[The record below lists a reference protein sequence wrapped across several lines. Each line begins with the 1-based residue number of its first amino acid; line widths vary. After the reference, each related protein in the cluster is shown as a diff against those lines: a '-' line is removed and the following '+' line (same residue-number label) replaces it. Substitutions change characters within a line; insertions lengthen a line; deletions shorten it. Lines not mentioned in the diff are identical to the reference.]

1 VTGHP
6 GRAGQRR
13 EGPLPGWPL
22 EIDTVDYHTGGEPF
36 RIVTAGAPTLEG
48 TTILERRRFALEH
61 ADHVRRFLVYEP
73 RGHAD
78 MYGCHVV
85 PPDDAGADLG
95 VVFFHNEGYST
106 ACGHGTIALVTWA
119 LESGRLAMTGEE
131 TPVTVDVP
139 SGRLG
144 CIARCDMAVR
154 RVSSVRFTN
163 VPSFVVATGVT
174 LPTGRGPVTL
184 DVSYGGAFY
193 GSADVRPLGLA
204 VDKTSLPDLI
214 ALQREL
220 RPALDAALDVVHPDE
235 PELHGIYGIIWW
247 QDEPTAP
254 GDGAALTQRNVTVFA
269 DGEVDRS
276 PCGSG
281 TSARLALL
289 HAAGR
294 LRTGEVLRHRS
305 IVDSVFAGRVTG
317 ETAVAGRPAVIT
329 EVEGSAH
336 LAGRSHFVLDPTD
349 PLGTG
354 FLLR

>member
-1 VTGHP
+1 MT
-6 GRAGQRR
+6 AQ
-13 EGPLPGWPL
+13 PLA
-22 EIDTVDYHTGGEPF
+22 IDTVDYHTGGEPF
-36 RIVTAGAPTLEG
+36 RIIVGGVPPLDGA
-48 TTILERRRFALEH
+48 TILERTRFALEH
-61 ADHVRRFLVYEP
+61 LDHVRRFLVFEP

-85 PPDDAGADLG
+85 PPNDAGADLG

-119 LESGRLAMTGEE
+119 LETGVLPLTGPE
-131 TPVTVDVP
+131 TRVVVDVP
-139 SGRLG
+139 SGRLA
-144 CIARCDMAVR
+144 CVARCDVAAR
-154 RVSSVRFTN
+154 RVSSVRFRN
-163 VPSFVVATGVT
+163 VPSFVLATGVT
-174 LPTGRGPVTL
+174 LATSRGPVTV
-184 DVSYGGAFY
+184 DVAYGGAFY

-204 VDKTSLPDLI
+204 VDRASLPALI
-214 ALQREL
+214 ELQREL

-235 PELHGIYGIIWW
+235 PELRGIYGIIWW
-247 QDEPTAP
+247 QDEAAAP
-254 GDGAALTQRNVTVFA
+254 GDDAALTQRNVTVFA
-269 DGEVDRS
+269 EGEVDRS

-294 LRTGEVLRHRS
+294 LRTGETLRHRS
-305 IVDSVFAGRVTG
+305 IVDSVFAGRITG

-329 EVEGSAH
+329 EVEGTAH
-336 LAGRSHFVLDPTD
+336 LAGRSHFTLDPAD

>member
-1 VTGHP
+1 MMAD
-6 GRAGQRR
+6 RA
-13 EGPLPGWPL
+13 L
-22 EIDTVDYHTGGEPF
+22 EVETVDYHTGGEPF
-36 RIVTAGAPTLEG
+36 RIVVGGVAPLEG
-48 TTILERRRFALEH
+48 STILERRRFAREH
-61 ADHVRRFLVYEP
+61 LDHVRRLLVFEP

-85 PPDDAGADLG
+85 PPNDAGADLG

-119 LESGRLAMTGEE
+119 LESGRLPMTGPE
-131 TPVTVDVP
+131 TAVTVDVP
-139 SGRLG
+139 SGRLA
-144 CIARCDMAVR
+144 CVARCDSGAR
-154 RVSSVRFTN
+154 RVTSVRFTN
-163 VPSFVVATGVT
+163 VPSFVLATDVT
-174 LPTGRGPVTL
+174 LPTSRGPVTL
-184 DVSYGGAFY
+184 DVGYGGAFY

-204 VDKTSLPDLI
+204 VDRASLPTLI
-214 ALQREL
+214 DLQREL

-235 PELHGIYGIIWW
+235 PELRGIYGIIWW
-247 QDEPTAP
+247 QDEATAA
-254 GDGAALTQRNVTVFA
+254 GDDAALTQRNVTVFA

-289 HAAGR
+289 HAAGA
-294 LRTGEVLRHRS
+294 LRTGETLRHRS

-317 ETAVAGRPAVIT
+317 ETRVAGRPAVVT
-329 EVEGSAH
+329 EVEGIAH
-336 LAGRSHFVLDPTD
+336 LTGRSRFTVDPAD

>member
-1 VTGHP
+1 MIDT
-6 GRAGQRR
+6 
-13 EGPLPGWPL
+13 PL
-22 EIDTVDYHTGGEPF
+22 EVETIDYHTGGEPF
-36 RIVTAGAPTLEG
+36 RIVLRGVPPLEG
-48 TTILERRRFALEH
+48 ATILERRRFAL
-61 ADHVRRFLVYEP
+61 DHLDAIRRFLVHEP

-85 PPDDAGADLG
+85 PPNDAGADLG

-119 LESGRLAMTGEE
+119 LESGRLPMTGPE

-139 SGRLG
+139 SGRLA
-144 CIARCDMAVR
+144 CVARCDVAAR
-154 RVSSVRFTN
+154 RVTSVRFTN
-163 VPSFVVATGVT
+163 VPSFVLATGVT
-174 LPTGRGPVTL
+174 LPTSRGPVTL
-184 DVSYGGAFY
+184 DVGYGGAFY
-193 GSADVRPLGLA
+193 GSAGVRQLGLA
-204 VDKTSLPDLI
+204 VDRASLPILI
-214 ALQREL
+214 DLQREL

-235 PELHGIYGIIWW
+235 PELRGIYGIIWW
-247 QDEPTAP
+247 QAEPGAP
-254 GDGAALTQRNVTVFA
+254 GDQAALTQRNVTVFA

-289 HAAGR
+289 HAGGQ
-294 LRTGEVLRHRS
+294 LRTGELLRHRS
-305 IVDSVFAGRVTG
+305 IVDSVFAGRVTK
-317 ETAVAGRPAVIT
+317 ETSVAGRPAVVT

-336 LAGRSHFVLDPTD
+336 LAGRSHFVLDPSD

>member
-1 VTGHP
+1 MTTT
-6 GRAGQRR
+6 
-13 EGPLPGWPL
+13 PLA
-22 EIDTVDYHTGGEPF
+22 IDTVDYHTGGEPF
-36 RIVTAGAPTLEG
+36 RIIVGGAPPLEG
-48 TTILERRRFALEH
+48 STILERRRFALEH
-61 ADHVRRFLVYEP
+61 LDHVRRFLVFEP

-85 PPDDAGADLG
+85 PPNDAGADLG

-119 LESGRLAMTGEE
+119 LETGVVPMAGPE

-139 SGRLG
+139 SGRLA
-144 CIARCDMAVR
+144 CVARCDVAAR

-163 VPSFVVATGVT
+163 VPSFVLATGVA
-174 LPTGRGPVTL
+174 LPTSRGQVTV
-184 DVSYGGAFY
+184 DVGYGGAFY

-204 VDKTSLPDLI
+204 VDKASLPALI
-214 ALQREL
+214 ELQREL

-235 PELHGIYGIIWW
+235 PELRGIYGIIWW

-254 GDGAALTQRNVTVFA
+254 GDEAALTQRNVTVFA

-294 LRTGEVLRHRS
+294 LRTGEILRHRS

-317 ETAVAGRPAVIT
+317 ETDVAGRPAVVT
-329 EVEGSAH
+329 EVEGTAH
-336 LAGRSHFVLDPTD
+336 LAGRSHFELDPDD
-349 PLGTG
+349 PLGAG

>member
-1 VTGHP
+1 MTE
-6 GRAGQRR
+6 R
-13 EGPLPGWPL
+13 PLAV
-22 EIDTVDYHTGGEPF
+22 DTVDYHTGGEPF
-36 RIVTAGAPTLEG
+36 RIIVGGVPPLEG
-48 TTILERRRFALEH
+48 TTVLERRRFAREQV
-61 ADHVRRFLVYEP
+61 DHIRRLLVFEP

-85 PPDDAGADLG
+85 PPNDAGADLG

-119 LESGRLAMTGEE
+119 LESGVLPMAGPE

-139 SGRLG
+139 SGRLA
-144 CIARCDMAVR
+144 CVARCDVAAR
-154 RVSSVRFTN
+154 RVTSVRFTN
-163 VPSFVVATGVT
+163 VPSFVLATGVT
-174 LPTGRGPVTL
+174 LPTSRGPVTL
-184 DVSYGGAFY
+184 EVGYGGAFY
-193 GSADVRPLGLA
+193 GSADVRALGLA
-204 VDKTSLPDLI
+204 VDRASLPVLI
-214 ALQREL
+214 DLQREL

-235 PELHGIYGIIWW
+235 PELRGTYGITWW

-254 GDGAALTQRNVTVFA
+254 GDDAALTQRNVTVFA

-289 HAAGR
+289 HAAG
-294 LRTGEVLRHRS
+294 LIRTGETLRHRS

-317 ETAVAGRPAVIT
+317 QTAVAGRPAVIT
-329 EVEGSAH
+329 EVEGTAH
-336 LAGRSHFVLDPTD
+336 LAGRSHFTLDPTD

>member
-1 VTGHP
+1 MT
-6 GRAGQRR
+6 ADA
-13 EGPLPGWPL
+13 LA
-22 EIDTVDYHTGGEPF
+22 IDTVDYHTGGEPF
-36 RIVTAGAPTLEG
+36 RIIVGGVLPPEGA
-48 TTILERRRFALEH
+48 TILERRRFALEH
-61 ADHVRRFLVYEP
+61 LDHVRRFLVHEP

-85 PPDDAGADLG
+85 PPNDAGADLG

-119 LESGRLAMTGEE
+119 LESGVLPMTGAE
-131 TPVTVDVP
+131 TAVTVDVP
-139 SGRLG
+139 SGRLA
-144 CIARCDMAVR
+144 CVARCDLEAR
-154 RVSSVRFTN
+154 RVTSVRFTN
-163 VPSFVVATGVT
+163 VPSFVLATGVT
-174 LPTGRGPVTL
+174 LPTSHGPVTV
-184 DVSYGGAFY
+184 DVGYGGAFY
-193 GSADVRPLGLA
+193 GSAGVRSLGLA
-204 VDKTSLPDLI
+204 VDKASLPALI

-220 RPALDAALDVVHPDE
+220 RPALDVVLDTVHPDE
-235 PELHGIYGIIWW
+235 PELRGIYGITWW
-247 QDEPTAP
+247 QDEPTAA
-254 GDGAALTQRNVTVFA
+254 GDDAALTQRNVTVFA

-294 LRTGEVLRHRS
+294 LRTGETLRHRS

-317 ETAVAGRPAVIT
+317 EAAVAGRPAVIT
-329 EVEGSAH
+329 EVEGTAH

>member
-1 VTGHP
+1 MTDHALAV
-6 GRAGQRR
+6 
-13 EGPLPGWPL
+13 
-22 EIDTVDYHTGGEPF
+22 DTVDYHTGGEPF
-36 RIVTAGAPTLEG
+36 RIVVGGVTPLDGA
-48 TTILERRRFALEH
+48 TILERRRFALEH
-61 ADHVRRFLVYEP
+61 LDHVRRFLVHEP

-85 PPDDAGADLG
+85 PPNDAGADLG

-119 LESGRLAMTGEE
+119 LESGVLPMTGAE

-139 SGRLG
+139 SGRLA
-144 CIARCDMAVR
+144 CVARCDVAAR
-154 RVSSVRFTN
+154 RVTSVRFTN
-163 VPSFVVATGVT
+163 VPSFVLATGVT
-174 LPTGRGPVTL
+174 LPTSRGPVTV
-184 DVSYGGAFY
+184 DVAYGGAFY

-204 VDKTSLPDLI
+204 VDVASLPALI
-214 ALQREL
+214 ELQREL

-235 PELHGIYGIIWW
+235 PELRGIYGIIWW

-254 GDGAALTQRNVTVFA
+254 GDEATLTQRNVTVFA

-294 LRTGEVLRHRS
+294 VRAGETLRHRS

-317 ETAVAGRPAVIT
+317 EATVAGRPAVIT
-329 EVEGSAH
+329 DIEGSAH
-336 LAGRSHFVLDPTD
+336 LAGRSHFVLDAAD